1 MKNLIRIFGLLL
13 FALSARAQSV
23 EDITGALRQGKV
35 EVLARYLDRNVEIA
49 IPGKDDMVS
58 KAEATEVLR
67 KFFSNYH
74 PRSFSEMH
82 QGRSKGQDSQ
92 YIIGNL
98 NTDKGSFRVY
108 IYMKSQ
114 NGSFAIQEIRFDKE

>member
-1 MKNLIRIFGLLL
+1 MKNLIWIFGLLL
-13 FALSARAQSV
+13 FAMSAQAQTV
-23 EDITGALRQGKV
+23 EDITGALKQGNV

-58 KAEATEVLR
+58 KAEASEALR
-67 KFFSNYH
+67 GFFSNYH

>member
-1 MKNLIRIFGLLL
+1 MKNLIWIFGLLL
-13 FALSARAQSV
+13 FAWSADGQTV
-23 EDITGALRQGKV
+23 NDITGALRQGKV

-58 KAEATEVLR
+58 KAEASEALR

-98 NTDKGSFRVY
+98 NTDRGSFRVY

>member
-1 MKNLIRIFGLLL
+1 MKNLVWIFGLLL
-13 FALSARAQSV
+13 FAWSADGQTV
-23 EDITGALRQGKV
+23 NDITGALRQGKV

-58 KAEATEVLR
+58 KAEASEALR

-98 NTDKGSFRVY
+98 NTDRGSFRVY